1 MHYHRPFRPFSANVS
16 NSVIQDSFN
25 LSCLFLSGSLSMNYM
40 NCLDIEVRT
49 GISKSL
55 RSYQDEVISYR
66 IPFAKHKTFADKSCS
81 VAGPKIW
88 NSLPAELN
96 LSETVN

>member
-1 MHYHRPFRPFSANVS
+1 MFKCYKCGAPKY
-16 NSVIQDSFN
+16 
-25 LSCLFLSGSLSMNYM
+25 LSEL
-40 NCLDIEVRT
+40 LDIEVRT

-66 IPFAKHKTFADKSCS
+66 IPFARHKTFADRSFS

-88 NSLPAELN
+88 NSLPVELH
-96 LSETVN
+96 LSETVNSLKTALKT